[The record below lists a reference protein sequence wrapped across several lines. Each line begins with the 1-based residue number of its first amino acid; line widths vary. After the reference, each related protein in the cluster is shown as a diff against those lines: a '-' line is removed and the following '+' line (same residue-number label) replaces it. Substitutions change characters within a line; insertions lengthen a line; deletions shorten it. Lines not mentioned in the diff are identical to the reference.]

1 MAYNRKFCLI
11 DMSFDL
17 AKAALLKVSEKFSG
31 TKISGNPGLAEI
43 KVKEEMMNY
52 NYEDQATT
60 LFNEADVTLH
70 NTFYRHQNEQGVFY
84 QG

>member
-17 AKAALLKVSEKFSG
+17 AKAALLKVSEKCSG

-43 KVKEEMMNY
+43 LLLIKEAHIY
-52 NYEDQATT
+52 IY
-60 LFNEADVTLH
+60 VCS
-70 NTFYRHQNEQGVFY
+70 TFSTP
-84 QG
+84 